1 MIQFSEQYKIIS
13 KIWQSFKNNKISV
26 KVRITKED
34 LEYAKIHYRP
44 VRFENYTLD
53 NFKSIVIYIMYIKNP
68 VSKTDLLSMI
78 NDSEKEDLL
87 DSIKFKNSIINFNNT
102 LKKDN
107 KIIKNLTDK
116 ETNVYLSY
124 KNNQISLIGFYVFYK
139 GKKLTGRILKKDYK
153 TVKILLELFDIELSK
168 IDLQEIK

>member
-13 KIWQSFKNNKISV
+13 KIWQTFKNNKISI
-26 KVRITKED
+26 KVRMTKED

-44 VRFENYTLD
+44 KKFENYTLD
-53 NFKSIVIYIMYIKNP
+53 NFKSLVIYIMYIKNP

-78 NDSEKEDLL
+78 NEIQKEDLL
-87 DSIKFKNSIINFNNT
+87 NSLRFKNDIVNFNNT

-107 KIIKNLTDK
+107 KLINNLTDK

-124 KNNQISLIGFYVFYK
+124 KNKEISIIGFYVFYNN
-139 GKKLTGRILKKDYK
+139 KKLTGRILKKDFK
-153 TVKILLELFDIELSK
+153 TAKILLELYNIDLSK
-168 IDLQEIK
+168 VQEIK